1 MSISTEDHVAI
12 QRLMYRYARCAD
24 TKDYD
29 GFASVF
35 CEDVVFDFSGRRVT
49 PFPAIREMMHALEK
63 YTSTMHQVHNTL
75 YDVEGDT
82 AEGETYCLASHLKEE
97 NGDTMKVDMGITYR
111 DRLRRTPEG
120 WRISLREFNLL
131 WSRTVPVDPASR
143 PGDRRPAAAAGPPR

>member
-1 MSISTEDHVAI
+1 MSTGTEDHIMI

-35 CEDVVFDFSGRRVT
+35 CEDAVFDFSGRRVT
-49 PFPAIREMMHALEK
+49 PLADIQEMMLALEK
-63 YTSTMHQVHNTL
+63 YTCTMHQVHNTL

-82 AEGETYCLASHLKEE
+82 AEGETYCLASHLVEE
-97 NGDTMKVDMGITYR
+97 KGNTMKIDMGIIYR

-120 WRISLREFNLL
+120 WRIALREFNLL
-131 WSRTVPVDPASR
+131 WSRTVRVDAALPT
-143 PGDRRPAAAAGPPR
+143 GNRRPAVAADPGR